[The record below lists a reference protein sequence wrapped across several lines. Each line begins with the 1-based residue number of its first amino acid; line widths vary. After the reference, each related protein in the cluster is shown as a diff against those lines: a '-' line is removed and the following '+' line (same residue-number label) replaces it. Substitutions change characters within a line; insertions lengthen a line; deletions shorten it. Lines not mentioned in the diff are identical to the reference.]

1 MELSKE
7 IQEKIEEL
15 RILESNSQN
24 LLMQKQNSQIELNEV
39 NNALKEVKSSSG
51 DIYKVSANIM
61 LKANKD
67 QVLKDLEEQK
77 KILELKI
84 SSVEKQESI
93 IDKKSEELKKE
104 VNAAI
109 SKKSK

>member
-24 LLMQKQNSQIELNEV
+24 LLMQKQNSQIELNEI
-39 NNALKEVKSSSG
+39 NNALKEVRASSG

-67 QVLKDLEEQK
+67 QVMKDLEEQK

-93 IDKKSEELKKE
+93 IDKKSDELKKE